1 MLNRSSL
8 FALLVI
14 APALI
19 APASAQ
25 STSPAAALAA
35 AKVDRAKELQVIE
48 ENLQKGAADRARIA
62 AEISAIETDRAVF
75 EKDLVE
81 TNARVRA
88 SEDKI
93 ALARARLETAIAQ
106 EEALARSLES
116 RRDVIADVLAAL
128 QRIGHRPPPAVIVQP
143 GDILDAVRASIQ
155 FGAVLPEMRSE
166 AEQLAKDV
174 EALVAA
180 RESQAKEQAILASER
195 KSGLADQERLKLL
208 VAARQKDIEAQ
219 QRRLEQ
225 EEIKS
230 QALAAQARSLKELI
244 GRLESDDAA
253 TRMAEE
259 ASRLVPPV
267 EGAPVEDPAKTR
279 LSPKVA
285 FESLRG
291 ALPLPVAGSMLKTYG
306 EPDGTGGIERG
317 VTISTPASAI
327 VTAPADGTV
336 AFAGPFRSYGT
347 VLIIN
352 GGNGYHLVLIGM
364 ERANVRV
371 GQFVLAGE
379 PVGVMGRER
388 RASAGEDVTASVSQP
403 AGADAGAPV
412 LYIEMR
418 KDGAPIDS
426 RSWWAATDKAKD
438 G

>member
-1 MLNRSSL
+1 MLSCFR
-8 FALLVI
+8 LVG
-14 APALI
+14 PAL
-19 APASAQ
+19 AAMLLSMPAGAQ
-25 STSPAAALAA
+25 ESSPTAALAA
-35 AKVDRAKELQVIE
+35 AKIDRAKELQVIE
-48 ENLQKGAADRARIA
+48 ENLQKGAADRARIEADISVIQKDRA
-62 AEISAIETDRAVF
+62 AFETD
-75 EKDLVE
+75 LVA

-93 ALARARLETAIAQ
+93 ALARARLETALAQ
-106 EEALARSLES
+106 EEALSRSLES

-128 QRIGHRPPPAVIVQP
+128 QRIGHRPPPAVIIQP
-143 GDILDAVRASIQ
+143 GDILSAVRASIQ

-166 AEQLAKDV
+166 AEQLASDLD
-174 EALVAA
+174 ALVAA
-180 RESQAKEQAILASER
+180 RAAQAKEQDILARER
-195 KSGLADQERLKLL
+195 QGGLADQDRLTLL
-208 VAARQKDIEAQ
+208 VAARQKDIDAQ
-219 QRRLEQ
+219 QRKLEQ
-225 EEIKS
+225 EAIKS

-259 ASRLVPPV
+259 ASRLVPAV
-267 EGAPVEDPAKTR
+267 AGAPVQDPAKSR
-279 LSPKVA
+279 LAPKVA

-291 ALPLPVAGSMLKTYG
+291 ALPLPVAGSLVKTYG
-306 EPDGTGGIERG
+306 APDGSGGIERG

-327 VTAPADGTV
+327 VTASADGTV

-347 VLIIN
+347 VLILN

-388 RASAGEDVTASVSQP
+388 RTIAGEDVTASVSRP